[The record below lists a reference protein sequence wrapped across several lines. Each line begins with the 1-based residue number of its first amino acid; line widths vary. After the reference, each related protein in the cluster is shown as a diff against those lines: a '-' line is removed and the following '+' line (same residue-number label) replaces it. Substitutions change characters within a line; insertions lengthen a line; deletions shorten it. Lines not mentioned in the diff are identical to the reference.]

1 MNNIGLVVY
10 GRFPTE
16 KAYGS
21 HLIDTANGF
30 IANGKNV
37 TIFYS
42 KTSNSKTIDEQPS
55 SYYQNSNI
63 NYIEVENFDFTKFYL
78 YQVLPN
84 VIQKFLWSLGAYLW
98 SRKLVKH
105 IDEIDILWTTNPN
118 LFLRFKKLDKKLIY
132 EKHGAGKYLQKIVIR
147 QLSKFDNTYFVG
159 TSKTS
164 YFELKSLLEN
174 RSIYLTNGV
183 NTSEFKQ
190 EAVKSPKLNI
200 GYVGMLE
207 TYGVDK
213 GVKKAF
219 DELKSIATEY
229 NCKLTLVGGPAEK
242 LNEIIE
248 EFYDSDIETHFEDKV
263 PKKRVPEIMSQLD
276 IGIVPYPDEFHMANY
291 ASPIKIFEYAASN
304 TVVLASDIKSNYELN
319 DLNLGI
325 HYFKSDDFKDFGK
338 KIIELIENTALREEL
353 LQKSKNNIEEFSIQ
367 NRVEKLLNFCS

>member
-132 EKHGAGKYLQKIVIR
+132 EKHGWIW
-147 QLSKFDNTYFVG
+147 
-159 TSKTS
+159 
-164 YFELKSLLEN
+164 
-174 RSIYLTNGV
+174 
-183 NTSEFKQ
+183 
-190 EAVKSPKLNI
+190 
-200 GYVGMLE
+200 
-207 TYGVDK
+207 
-213 GVKKAF
+213 
-219 DELKSIATEY
+219 
-229 NCKLTLVGGPAEK
+229 
-242 LNEIIE
+242 
-248 EFYDSDIETHFEDKV
+248 
-263 PKKRVPEIMSQLD
+263 
-276 IGIVPYPDEFHMANY
+276 
-291 ASPIKIFEYAASN
+291 
-304 TVVLASDIKSNYELN
+304 
-319 DLNLGI
+319 
-325 HYFKSDDFKDFGK
+325 
-338 KIIELIENTALREEL
+338 
-353 LQKSKNNIEEFSIQ
+353 
-367 NRVEKLLNFCS
+367 CSS